1 MLAKIRKDSRSLRGC
16 FLEFFFHLSFCETER
31 RKLQYIYY
39 MAFPRKNKRNTAA
52 FPPDFRLRRRERRHI
67 IFLRNCE
74 FCRFALAILCGC
86 SYNMLHAKQLN
97 DKQFAIQQ

>member
-1 MLAKIRKDSRSLRGC
+1 MGLLLK
-16 FLEFFFHLSFCETER
+16 FFFHLSFCETER

-67 IFLRNCE
+67 FFYETVNFADLLLQ
-74 FCRFALAILCGC
+74 FCVDVLIICC
-86 SYNMLHAKQLN
+86 MLN
-97 DKQFAIQQ
+97 S